1 MSVQAG
7 IVRFDS
13 APVNLSMLEAIGK
26 AISHCGP
33 DGEASYQAHS
43 IWMVYRPF
51 HTTTESRCQQQP
63 YLAASGTVFMFD
75 GRVDN
80 RDELEPLLAHGPG
93 EMQSDVELVVA
104 CFENWGVNTFAKIIG
119 DWALSIW
126 NPASRTLIL
135 AKDYFGVCP
144 LYYRIDKDQAMWC
157 THLAPL
163 VQLSQRPLTLN
174 DQYIAGYLASY
185 PEPHLTPYR
194 EIYAVPPG
202 GVVRICNGRTTTET
216 HWAPNPT
223 LQIRYKTDQDYE
235 QHFLHLFRQ
244 AVRRRL
250 RSDSP
255 VLAELSGGFDS
266 SSIVCM
272 ADDILANEGSS
283 SLTHRLDTLSYYDPT
298 EPRGDDQQY
307 YPAVEKKRSRVG
319 RHIDISKYG
328 NSFSLEYPDFVPVP
342 GFMGGNS
349 MLATDVAEVMR
360 VQGNRVVLSGIG
372 GDELL
377 GGVPDPTPELADL
390 LRTWHLRTFGRQL
403 FAWSL
408 AKRRPVT
415 QLLFQAVLY
424 LLPAPLRAHLMREA
438 TPPAWVHKSFAARC
452 HWRRLHLGA
461 AQKTSSYLPSQRDYL
476 RGMHV
481 LRAILATGSFPA
493 QLTQE
498 VRYPFLDRTL
508 IDFLLAIPKTQL
520 LRPGDRRSLMRR
532 ALVGLVPD
540 EILSRKTKA
549 AAARSDM
556 VAIASYQ
563 HELEALFL
571 SPVSA
576 HLGYIEP
583 LVIRESLHRAGN
595 GDAPLL
601 IPLMSVIAV
610 ELWLR
615 DVLQRRLVD
624 TSFYGA
630 SVLHMGGARIM

>member
-1 MSVQAG
+1 
-7 IVRFDS
+7 VRFDG
-13 APVNLSMLEAIGK
+13 APVSLSMLEAMRK
-26 AISHCGP
+26 AISHCGS
-33 DGEASYQAHS
+33 DGEACYRAHS

-51 HTTTESRCQQQP
+51 HTTAESRCQQQP
-63 YLAASGTVFMFD
+63 YLAANGTVIMFD

-80 RDELEPLLAHGPG
+80 RDELEPLLAHRPG

-104 CFENWGVNTFAKIIG
+104 SFENWEVNAFAKIVG
-119 DWALSIW
+119 DWAISIW
-126 NPASRTLIL
+126 DPVSCTLFL

-157 THLAPL
+157 THLVPL

-202 GVVRICNGRTTTET
+202 GLVRICNGRSTIET
-216 HWAPNPT
+216 RWAPNPT
-223 LQIRYKTDQDYE
+223 LRIHYKTDQDYE

-272 ADDILANEGSS
+272 ADDILANERSS
-283 SLTHRLDTLSYYDPT
+283 SLTHRLDTLSYCDPT

-307 YPAVEKKRSRVG
+307 YPAVEKKRGRVG

-349 MLATDVAEVMR
+349 TLATDVAEVMR

-408 AKRRPVT
+408 ARRRPVT
-415 QLLFQAVLY
+415 QLLFRAMLY
-424 LLPAPLRAHLMREA
+424 LLPTPLRAYLTRDA
-438 TPPAWVHKSFAARC
+438 APPAWIHESFAARY
-452 HWRRLHLGA
+452 HWRRLHIGPV
-461 AQKTSSYLPSQRDYL
+461 QKISSSLPSQRDYL
-476 RGMHV
+476 RGIDV
-481 LRAILATGSFPA
+481 LRAILATGSAPA

-508 IDFLLAIPKTQL
+508 VEFLLAIPKTQL

-532 ALVGLVPD
+532 ALVGLVPE

-556 VAIASYQ
+556 VAIASCQ
-563 HELEALFL
+563 RELEALFL

-583 LVIRESLHRAGN
+583 LVIRERLQRAGN
-595 GDAPLL
+595 GDAPQ
-601 IPLMSVIAV
+601 LMPMMAVIAL

-615 DVLQRRLVD
+615 DLLQRRLID
-624 TSFYGA
+624 TSSHGA
-630 SVLHMGGARIM
+630 SLFVLGARAHYVGN